1 MFDPSAHIVLNEQS
15 QTKVNEIRSLI
26 LDGHIPYVTFVMLNN
41 GLKWDE
47 TGDSYIKNT
56 FGNQPQVKFVH
67 YNHTDI
73 VKYVTSPKKINTQLT
88 LSGAAIQE
96 NFNYKRVILGKI
108 PVTEVFSLFEQYGDS
123 LLEKNI
129 RRYLGKN
136 AVNNGIVETLLD
148 AQKKQN
154 FFFYNNGL
162 TLVCEKFAYNGLQ
175 QSNWIVKLDS
185 LQIING
191 GQTCKTIYQTI
202 KENPA
207 LDFSQ
212 IFVLIRIY
220 ELSDDEQTIRDI
232 TYATNSQNPVNLRD
246 LKANDEKQT
255 LLEKGAAELGFT
267 YRRKRDY
274 STAINA
280 IPSTVAA
287 EAILSVWRNKP
298 HIARYR
304 KNDLF
309 GSYFNEI
316 FGNVNAA
323 QMIVAVLIFRYC
335 DAIRKHHSGEPN

>member
-1 MFDPSAHIVLNEQS
+1 M
-15 QTKVNEIRSLI
+15 
-26 LDGHIPYVTFVMLNN
+26 
-41 GLKWDE
+41 
-47 TGDSYIKNT
+47 
-56 FGNQPQVKFVH
+56 
-67 YNHTDI
+67 
-73 VKYVTSPKKINTQLT
+73 
-88 LSGAAIQE
+88 SGAAIQE

-323 QMIVAVLIFRYC
+323 QMIVAVLI
-335 DAIRKHHSGEPN
+335 